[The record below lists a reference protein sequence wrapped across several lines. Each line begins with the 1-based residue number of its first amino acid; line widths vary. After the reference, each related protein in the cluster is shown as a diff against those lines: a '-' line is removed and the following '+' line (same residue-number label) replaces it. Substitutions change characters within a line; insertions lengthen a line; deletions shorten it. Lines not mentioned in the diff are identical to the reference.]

1 MERANIMKTKMTFGQ
16 PRLQL
21 VGFIVAGFPSPAE
34 EELRDLITFDDYL
47 VPNRQAAFLLEVS
60 GDSMT
65 GAGIMPGDLVIVE
78 KGRTPKNGNIVVA
91 EIDGEWTM
99 KYFRK
104 ERGQIYLEAAN
115 PSYRP
120 ITPLT
125 ELRVIGVVVACARK
139 YLL

>member
-1 MERANIMKTKMTFGQ
+1 MDSAEIVKTETTLGQ
-16 PRLQL
+16 PWLQL
-21 VGFIVAGFPSPAE
+21 VGLIVAGFPSPAE

-104 ERGQIYLEAAN
+104 ERGQIFLEAAN
-115 PSYRP
+115 PRYRP
-120 ITPLT
+120 IKPIE